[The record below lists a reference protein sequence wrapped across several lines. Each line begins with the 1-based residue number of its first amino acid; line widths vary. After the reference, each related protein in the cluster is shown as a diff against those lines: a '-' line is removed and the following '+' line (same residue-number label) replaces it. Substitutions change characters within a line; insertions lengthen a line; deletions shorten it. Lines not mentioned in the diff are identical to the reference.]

1 MEKTLDKKFDLR
13 FEATDQILGT
23 GDCFDIVL
31 GDIDADGDIDVITT
45 GGISDPCRIW
55 QNDGKGVFSD
65 VQCIQGALSHG
76 VALSDLDNDGDLD
89 LFLVFNNSDKKSR
102 IISSGREVYS
112 DEGSKSGSS
121 GGTTTS
127 IQIPTI

>member
-1 MEKTLDKKFDLR
+1 MKTTSYCFIFSIMVSLLYFCNCRKMEKTLDKKFDLR

-89 LFLVFNNSDKKSR
+89 LFLVYNNSDKK
-102 IISSGREVYS
+102 
-112 DEGSKSGSS
+112 K
-121 GGTTTS
+121 
-127 IQIPTI
+127 